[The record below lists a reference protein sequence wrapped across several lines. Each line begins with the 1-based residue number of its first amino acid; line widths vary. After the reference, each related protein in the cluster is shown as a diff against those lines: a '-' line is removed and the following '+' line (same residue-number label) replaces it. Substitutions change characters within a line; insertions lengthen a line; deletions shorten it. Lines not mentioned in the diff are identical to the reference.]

1 MLQRKKCCNIFLG
14 ETSMTTM
21 TKVAHFTCDVCDVIR
36 DGAVKFSKWF
46 WRVSTDLGY
55 ARAAAEMTRLG
66 RHEEAKQLMLERHK

>member
-1 MLQRKKCCNIFLG
+1 
-14 ETSMTTM
+14 M

-55 ARAAAEMTRLG
+55 ARAAAELTRQGLY
-66 RHEEAKQLMLERHK
+66 EEAKALMTEKLQHDLEK